1 MGQYHYIANYDKK
14 EYLHPHKFNDG
25 LKLMEF
31 GGSGRAT
38 MLGLAVLLAA
48 SCKGGARG
56 GGDIAAWPEDK
67 PRYDNRVVK
76 GLTEER
82 GQWLMDNMV
91 GRWAGDRIAI
101 IGDYADDSDANGLV
115 GNEGTPW
122 INGRVDQGDDFPNPK
137 AWTDIST
144 LTVEAIE
151 MDYYTWADRQK
162 VEA

>member
-31 GGSGRAT
+31 GMSSPGT

-67 PRYDNRVVK
+67 PRYDSRVVK

-101 IGDYADDSDANGLV
+101 IGDYAMEEDANGLV
-115 GNEGTPW
+115 GREGSPW
-122 INGRVDQGDDFPNPK
+122 ADTADRHPMSTG
-137 AWTDIST
+137 WTDISE

-162 VEA
+162 QKVEA